1 MVEISNVSLTI
12 GKTQILKN
20 ITCNLCEGTI
30 YGLVGAN
37 GCGKTMLMKCIC
49 GFIRPTEGKILI
61 DGKELGKDC
70 EFAPE
75 AGFLIEIPGFI
86 PNCTG
91 YQNLKQIAV
100 LMGNVTKEKILHSM
114 ELAGI
119 AYAAHKKVSRYSLG
133 MRQRLGIA
141 QAIMGNPK
149 LYILDEPTTGLH
161 VDDVNRLVYILQR
174 LVDAGNTVV
183 VIEHNLDM
191 IKCADYIV
199 DLGPEGGDKGGTLV
213 AEGTPEDIVKKDK
226 SYTGRYLKKLLR

>member
-12 GKTQILKN
+12 GKAQILKN
-20 ITCNLCEGTI
+20 IEYRLCDGTI

-49 GFIRPTEGKILI
+49 GFIRPTEGKIVI

-70 EFAPE
+70 EFAPD

-86 PNCTG
+86 PTCSG
-91 YQNLKQIAV
+91 YRNLKQLAA
-100 LMGNVTKEKILHSM
+100 LRGDVTKEKILHSM

-119 AYAAHKKVSRYSLG
+119 AYAAHKKVSSYSLG

-149 LYILDEPTTGLH
+149 LYILDEPMNALDKNGIARIRDYLLEEKEKGKT
-161 VDDVNRLVYILQR
+161 IL
-174 LVDAGNTVV
+174 LAS
-183 VIEHNLDM
+183 HNH
-191 IKCADYIV
+191 
-199 DLGPEGGDKGGTLV
+199 
-213 AEGTPEDIVKKDK
+213 EDIEVLCDVILEMEE
-226 SYTGRYLKKLLR
+226 GCLLQ

>member
-20 ITCNLCEGTI
+20 IECRLCDGTI

-49 GFIRPTEGKILI
+49 GFIRPTEGKIII

-70 EFAPE
+70 EFAPD

-86 PNCTG
+86 PTCSG
-91 YQNLKQIAV
+91 YRNLKQLAALRGDV
-100 LMGNVTKEKILHSM
+100 AKEKILHSM

-119 AYAAHKKVSRYSLG
+119 AYAAHKKVSSYSLG

-141 QAIMGNPK
+141 QAVMGNPK
-149 LYILDEPTTGLH
+149 LYILDEPMNALDKNGITRIRNYLLEEKEKGKT
-161 VDDVNRLVYILQR
+161 IL
-174 LVDAGNTVV
+174 LAS
-183 VIEHNLDM
+183 HNH
-191 IKCADYIV
+191 
-199 DLGPEGGDKGGTLV
+199 
-213 AEGTPEDIVKKDK
+213 EDIEVLCDVILEMEE
-226 SYTGRYLKKLLR
+226 GCLLQ

>member
-12 GKTQILKN
+12 GKAQILKN
-20 ITCNLCEGTI
+20 IEYRLCDGTI

-49 GFIRPTEGKILI
+49 GFIRPTEGKVVI

-70 EFAPE
+70 EFAPD

-86 PNCTG
+86 PTCSG
-91 YQNLKQIAV
+91 YRNLKQLAA
-100 LMGNVTKEKILHSM
+100 LRGDVTKEKILHSM

-119 AYAAHKKVSRYSLG
+119 AYAAHKKVSSYSLG

-149 LYILDEPTTGLH
+149 LYILDEPMNALDKNGIARIRDYLLEEKEKGKT
-161 VDDVNRLVYILQR
+161 IL
-174 LVDAGNTVV
+174 LAS
-183 VIEHNLDM
+183 HNH
-191 IKCADYIV
+191 
-199 DLGPEGGDKGGTLV
+199 
-213 AEGTPEDIVKKDK
+213 EDIEVLCDVILEMEE
-226 SYTGRYLKKLLR
+226 GCLLQ

>member
-12 GKTQILKN
+12 GKTSILKN
-20 ITCNLCEGTI
+20 ITCNLCDGTI

-91 YQNLKQIAV
+91 YQNLKQLAA

-119 AYAAHKKVSRYSLG
+119 SYAAHKKVSCYSLG

-149 LYILDEPTTGLH
+149 LYILDEPMNALDKSGIARIRDYLLEEKEKGKT
-161 VDDVNRLVYILQR
+161 IL
-174 LVDAGNTVV
+174 LAS
-183 VIEHNLDM
+183 HNH
-191 IKCADYIV
+191 
-199 DLGPEGGDKGGTLV
+199 
-213 AEGTPEDIVKKDK
+213 EDIEVLCDVILEMEE
-226 SYTGRYLKKLLR
+226 GCLLQ

>member
-12 GKTQILKN
+12 GKTPILKN
-20 ITCNLCEGTI
+20 ITCNLCDGTI

-86 PNCTG
+86 PTCTG
-91 YQNLKQIAV
+91 YQNLKQLAA

-114 ELAGI
+114 EMAGI
-119 AYAAHKKVSRYSLG
+119 SYAAHKKVSRYSLG

-149 LYILDEPTTGLH
+149 LYILDEPMNALDKSGIARIRDYLLEEKEKGKT
-161 VDDVNRLVYILQR
+161 IL
-174 LVDAGNTVV
+174 LAS
-183 VIEHNLDM
+183 HNH
-191 IKCADYIV
+191 
-199 DLGPEGGDKGGTLV
+199 
-213 AEGTPEDIVKKDK
+213 EDIEVLCDVI
-226 SYTGRYLKKLLR
+226 LKMEEGCLLQ

>member
-12 GKTQILKN
+12 GKAQILKN
-20 ITCNLCEGTI
+20 IEYRLGDGTI

-49 GFIRPTEGKILI
+49 GFIRPTEGTIMI

-70 EFAPE
+70 EFAPD

-86 PNCTG
+86 PTCSG
-91 YQNLKQIAV
+91 YRNLKQLAA
-100 LMGNVTKEKILHSM
+100 LRGDVTKEKILHSM

-119 AYAAHKKVSRYSLG
+119 AYAANKKVSSYSLG

-149 LYILDEPTTGLH
+149 LYILDEPMNALDKNGIARIRDYLLEEKEKGKT
-161 VDDVNRLVYILQR
+161 IL
-174 LVDAGNTVV
+174 LAS
-183 VIEHNLDM
+183 HNH
-191 IKCADYIV
+191 
-199 DLGPEGGDKGGTLV
+199 
-213 AEGTPEDIVKKDK
+213 EDIEVLCDVILEMEE
-226 SYTGRYLKKLLR
+226 GCLLQ